1 MVLILPLL
9 GVLAA
14 AVVQTHA
21 KLFDN
26 PIQLPPHKHYDYIVV
41 GAGPGGCVVAN
52 RLSENPHTNVLLIEA
67 GPRCVIRIS
76 QS

>member
-1 MVLILPLL
+1 MIFGLWDTVPELTPPQV
-9 GVLAA
+9 GTPV
-14 AVVQTHA
+14 
-21 KLFDN
+21 
-26 PIQLPPHKHYDYIVV
+26 PISTQVDPDSYTYDYIVV

>member
-1 MVLILPLL
+1 MVLILTLL
-9 GVLAA
+9 GILTA

-26 PIQLPPHKHYDYIVV
+26 PVQLPLHKHYDYVVV

-52 RLSENPHTNVLLIEA
+52 RLSENLHTNALLIEA

-76 QS
+76 QC